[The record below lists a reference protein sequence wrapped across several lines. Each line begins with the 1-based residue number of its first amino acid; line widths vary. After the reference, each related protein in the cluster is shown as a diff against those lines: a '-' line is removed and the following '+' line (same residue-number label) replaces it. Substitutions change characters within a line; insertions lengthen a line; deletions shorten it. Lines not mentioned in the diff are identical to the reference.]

1 MQRYYKSAL
10 RISILLFLCASMTF
24 AGGKIVTIV
33 HVNDTHSHLD
43 AFGPKDFH
51 LNGTI
56 GGIAKAAHIF
66 GSIRAT
72 EQNVVLL
79 HGGDAF
85 VGDFMYNAYF
95 GVPELTL
102 MSRLG
107 FDAMTVGNHEFDLS
121 PDMLLNS
128 LLNVSPAPSFPL
140 LSANLDMSGYDA
152 QKAAALGQF
161 VKPYIVIDR
170 GVRIGI
176 FGLTVWDN
184 PTTNAAPIQILDPVA
199 SGIAAAMVQS
209 LKGQNVDLVIC
220 LSHMGFLHDQAIAA
234 AVPGI
239 DVIVGAHDHYLF
251 QKPVRVPQGNGKE
264 TLILQA
270 GSFYLNVGELRLS
283 VEGGK
288 VKFLD
293 YRIIPVDRNVPEVPE
308 VQAQINQLKAGIVQ
322 TYGDVYHKIVGLAP
336 CDLDMSY
343 DATSQIRDTPLGN
356 LVTDALRRKGAT
368 QLGFSA
374 IGMMNEKIYAGPI
387 VGADVFRS
395 FPYGFDQSTGL
406 GLRLVKLGIEGD
418 SLIGGIEGALSFL
431 GVNEDYFPQ
440 ISGMTFKYDGSK
452 PPMERVILSSIR
464 VGGKPFDPSAKY
476 TVTVDEGLAGLLPA
490 MGVSV
495 TMLEMMPD
503 DEYIVVRDYIRRLG
517 IVAYRPEGRIRDVS
531 VRCRNEH
538 FADDDVQAAAA
549 APAAVKNFELGQN
562 YPNPF
567 NPSTVIRYALP
578 LRTRT
583 NVTVFN
589 ALGQVVKEL
598 VNEDEDAGYHEVRFD
613 GTGLASGV
621 YFYRLQA
628 GSFVETKKLTLLK

>member
-1 MQRYYKSAL
+1 MQKHFMNL
-10 RISILLFLCASMTF
+10 MRISVLFILCASVML
-24 AGGKIVTIV
+24 AGGTTITIV

-56 GGIAKAAHIF
+56 GGIARAASIF
-66 GSIRAT
+66 GSIRAA

-85 VGDFMYNAYF
+85 VGDFMFNNYF
-95 GVPELTL
+95 GVPELQI
-102 MSRLG
+102 MSSLG
-107 FDAMTVGNHEFDLS
+107 FDAMAVGNHEFDLT
-121 PDMLLNS
+121 PDALLGS
-128 LLNVSPAPSFPL
+128 LLAATPSFKL
-140 LSANLDMSGYDA
+140 LSANLDMTAYPGGTDLA
-152 QKAAALGQF
+152 NF
-161 VKPYIVIDR
+161 VQPSIVINK
-170 GVRIGI
+170 GVKIGI

-184 PTTNAAPIQILDPVA
+184 PSTNSSPIQILDPTPT
-199 SGIAAAMVQS
+199 IAASMVQS
-209 LKGQNVDLVIC
+209 LRSQGAVVVIC

-251 QKPVRVPQGNGKE
+251 NKPVHVKQGNGKE

-270 GSFYLNVGELRLS
+270 GSFYLNVGELRLK
-283 VEGGK
+283 VEGGN

-293 YRIIPVDRNVPEVPE
+293 YRIIPVDRRVPQVPE
-308 VQAQINQLKAGIVQ
+308 VQAIVNGLKDGIVS
-322 TYGDVYHKIVGLAP
+322 TYGDVYHKIVGIAP
-336 CDLDMSY
+336 CDLELLY
-343 DATSQIRDTPLGN
+343 DESSQIRDTPMGD
-356 LVTDALRRKGAT
+356 LVTDALRQKGKT

-374 IGMMNEKIYAGPI
+374 IGLINEKIYAGAI

-395 FPYGFDQSTGL
+395 FPYGFDPATGL
-406 GLRLVKLGIEGD
+406 GLKLVKVSANGG
-418 SLIGGIEGALSFL
+418 SLIVGLESALSFL

-440 ISGMTFKYDGSK
+440 ISGMTFKYDGTRPIGS
-452 PPMERVILSSIR
+452 RVILSSIR
-464 VGGKPFDPSAKY
+464 VGGKPLDPSLDY
-476 TVTVDEGLAGLLPA
+476 TMTVDEGLYPLLGMLGVNATLIEA
-490 MGVSV
+490 MS
-495 TMLEMMPD
+495 D
-503 DEYIVVRDYIRRLG
+503 YEYVVVKDYIHHLG
-517 IVAYRPEGRIRDVS
+517 VVAYRPEGRIRDVS

-538 FADDDVQAAAA
+538 FADDEVAVASESDPS
-549 APAAVKNFELGQN
+549 PAVAKNFELGQN

-578 LRTRT
+578 SKARANL
-583 NVTVFN
+583 TVFN
-589 ALGQVVKEL
+589 SLGQVVKEL
-598 VNEDEDAGYHEVRFD
+598 VNENEEAGYHEVRFD